1 MKVSIIAATS
11 SNRVIGKNA
20 GLPWYL
26 PADLKFFKELT
37 LGHAIVMGRRTYE
50 TIGRPL
56 PGRRN
61 VVVTR
66 QTGLKFEG
74 IEVVHSLRE
83 AMDLLKG
90 ETEVFIAGGGEIY
103 RRALDLADRIYLTL
117 IHAEIEGDTWFPEFD
132 ESAWE
137 LVERTDRRADE
148 KNRYDY
154 SFLVYERRFC

>member
-1 MKVSIIAATS
+1 MKVSIIAAMS